1 MNQPIRDDDMVS
13 VPRGLLAAA
22 RYAIRNKMASP
33 NVYAKLG
40 DYALRNGAP
49 AMDVQDVL
57 DEELATVTADR
68 DIKAANLQLLVD
80 KVLADPDCL
89 WAEHEMAAE
98 ANAMWDEIV
107 ELARGLKQ

>member
-57 DEELATVTADR
+57 DEELAAVTADR

-80 KVLADPDCL
+80 KMLAFGDLPVDARESEFLDLCD
-89 WAEHEMAAE
+89 E
-98 ANAMWDEIV
+98 AV